1 MMRRKEM
8 VGVRHDRGHKE
19 RNMRMLVRNKKE
31 SSEGLQELD
40 GGKNIWREST
50 IKGLGDYSYGCKCLR
65 YDDRSNYKMSHFK
78 K

>member
-1 MMRRKEM
+1 MRRTEM
-8 VGVRHDRGHKE
+8 VGVRHDRGYKE

-50 IKGLGDYSYGCKCLR
+50 FKGLGDYLNGCKCLR
-65 YDDRSNYKMSHFK
+65 NDD
-78 K
+78 